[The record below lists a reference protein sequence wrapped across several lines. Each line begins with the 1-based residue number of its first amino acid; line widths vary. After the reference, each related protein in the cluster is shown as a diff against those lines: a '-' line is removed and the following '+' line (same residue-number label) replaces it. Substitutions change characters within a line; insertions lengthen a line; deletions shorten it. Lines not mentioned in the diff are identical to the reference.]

1 MASIE
6 TKKNIHAIPR
16 ILLVVRAQNK
26 NSANNQRFTEKRQ
39 ESIFARM
46 GIRHALPVAAL
57 LFALVLSGPVRATED
72 AGISTDPDSTP
83 VSTGTPISELIVQ
96 GLAYLDTPYRF
107 GGNSRDTGIDCSAL
121 VQQVFQRALGL
132 DLPRT
137 TTELAKI
144 GDDLKRAQLK
154 AGDLVFFN
162 TRRRAYSHVGIYL
175 GGDRF
180 IHAPSSG
187 GKVRIESLNTHYWN
201 KRFNGGRR
209 VVSHA
214 TSPAATSTL
223 Q

>member
-1 MASIE
+1 
-6 TKKNIHAIPR
+6 
-16 ILLVVRAQNK
+16 
-26 NSANNQRFTEKRQ
+26 
-39 ESIFARM
+39 M
-46 GIRHALPVAAL
+46 GIRHALPVAAIL
-57 LFALVLSGPVRATED
+57 LALTLPGTVYSTEN
-72 AGISTDPDSTP
+72 ASAALPEPNSTP
-83 VSTGTPISELIVQ
+83 VSAGAPISELIVQ

-137 TTELAKI
+137 TSELAKI
-144 GDDLKRAQLK
+144 GDSLKRAQLK

-175 GGDRF
+175 GSDRF
-180 IHAPSSG
+180 LHAPSSG
-187 GKVRIESLNTHYWN
+187 GKVRIESLNTRYWN

-209 VVSHA
+209 VVSHT
-214 TSPAATSTL
+214 TSPTIATAL

>member
-1 MASIE
+1 
-6 TKKNIHAIPR
+6 
-16 ILLVVRAQNK
+16 
-26 NSANNQRFTEKRQ
+26 
-39 ESIFARM
+39 
-46 GIRHALPVAAL
+46 
-57 LFALVLSGPVRATED
+57 
-72 AGISTDPDSTP
+72 
-83 VSTGTPISELIVQ
+83 
-96 GLAYLDTPYRF
+96 
-107 GGNSRDTGIDCSAL
+107 GIDCSAL